1 MHINI
6 DYNLQA
12 YIMQKKAFGKEHIFF
27 YLRNNLVQ
35 VFNDPFKKRQTRGLG
50 IFLTQLAS
58 RLYIRPTFSIDS
70 FLLPVEML
78 AV

>member
-6 DYNLQA
+6 DFNLQA
-12 YIMQKKAFGKEHIFF
+12 YIMQKKHLERSIFFF

-50 IFLTQLAS
+50 IFLTQLAT
-58 RLYIRPTFSIDS
+58 RLYIRPTFSIES

>member
-6 DYNLQA
+6 DFNLQA
-12 YIMQKKAFGKEHIFF
+12 YIMQKKHLERSIFF
-27 YLRNNLVQ
+27 FIFATIWYKFLMTHL
-35 VFNDPFKKRQTRGLG
+35 KKRQTRGLG

>member
-35 VFNDPFKKRQTRGLG
+35 VFNDPFKKKTNEGTWDFFKPNRQPGC
-50 IFLTQLAS
+50 I
-58 RLYIRPTFSIDS
+58 
-70 FLLPVEML
+70 
-78 AV
+78 